1 MKRIGGNR
9 RKTRGKFSKSLSQKG
24 KLYVNKYLQELSE
37 GERVLL
43 KADPTHQGGLFFP
56 RFHGKIGTVVG
67 QQGECYRVSIKD
79 GGKAKTCIVHPVH
92 LSRTE

>member
-9 RKTRGKFSKSLSQKG
+9 RKTRGKFSKSISQKG
-24 KLYVNKYLQELSE
+24 KLYVNEYLKELSE

-43 KADPTHQGGLFFP
+43 KANPGYQTGLFFP

-67 QQGECYRVSIKD
+67 TQGSCYQVSIKD
-79 GGKAKTCIVHPVH
+79 GGKPKTCIVHPVH
-92 LSRTE
+92 LNRIE